1 MADQLGLVVLVIALV
16 AAFIGGMIARYM
28 RLPVILG
35 YIVAGI
41 IIGPHGLH
49 FVTDTAQIETIA
61 EIGVA
66 LLVFAIGMEVSL
78 KTLRK
83 MGLKTAIGSMSQV
96 LVTMLLGMCIGLVLG
111 WSMLESVIFGF
122 IIAFSSTTIMLKVL
136 MDRGELD
143 TTHGRIMLGFNM
155 IQDLW
160 IIPIMVILPVLKGGD
175 WTEALGIAALK
186 AALFLGALF
195 LVGLWILPRVLKRVA
210 AVRSRELF
218 LLAIFGLCITIA
230 FLSDYFGLSIVLGAF
245 VAGVIISESDY
256 AYQAIAD
263 VIPLR
268 DIFATVFFVS
278 LGMLIDFRFF
288 ADNVAQVLIVVM
300 IIIIGKFI
308 ICALVPRVMGY
319 SIKTSLFT
327 GSGMFQMSEFGFVL
341 AAAAMSVGV
350 ITKTVYDLVLPVAA
364 ITLLL
369 APFGMGTMSR
379 IYRKL
384 NQNERISKVLA
395 RRTDPQYVKGFQL
408 TNHVVICGGGSVV
421 KILVSVLEKRGFTR
435 LVINDDPRMI
445 DELRGRGVPCIY
457 GDASNPDILARAVL
471 EKAKVM
477 VITIPDTIFTELTVK
492 NAHAINPKL
501 DIVAR
506 VQFDEH
512 AGALREMGV
521 AEVVRPEFEAGL
533 EMVRHTL
540 HRYGLT
546 GSEIQYILNILREG
560 GPEEK

>member
-1 MADQLGLVVLVIALV
+1 MAEQLGLVVLVIALV

-49 FVTDTAQIETIA
+49 FVTDTVQIETIA

-83 MGLKTAIGSMSQV
+83 MGLKTALGSMSQV
-96 LVTMLLGMCIGLVLG
+96 IVTMLLGMCIGLVIG
-111 WSMLESVIFGF
+111 WPMLESVIFGF

-136 MDRGELD
+136 IDRGELD

-155 IQDLW
+155 VQDLW

-195 LVGLWILPRVLKRVA
+195 LVGLWVLPRVLKRVA

-218 LLAIFGLCITIA
+218 LLAIFGLCIAIA

-408 TNHVVICGGGSVV
+408 ANHVVICGGGSVV

-540 HRYGLT
+540 HRFGMT
-546 GSEIQYILNILREG
+546 GAEIQYILNVLRQG
-560 GPEEK
+560 GPEDK

>member
-1 MADQLGLVVLVIALV
+1 MAGQQGLVVLVIALV
-16 AAFIGGMIARYM
+16 AAFIGGMIARQL
-28 RLPVILG
+28 RLPVIIG
-35 YIVAGI
+35 YLVAGI
-41 IIGPHGLH
+41 VIGPHGLD

-83 MGLKTAIGSMSQV
+83 LGLATALGSLAQV
-96 LVTMLLGMCIGLVLG
+96 VITMLLGMCIGLVLG
-111 WSMLESVIFGF
+111 WPVLHSVIFGF

-136 MDRGELD
+136 IDRGELD

-155 IQDLW
+155 VQDLW
-160 IIPIMVILPVLKGGD
+160 IIPIMVLLPVLKGGD
-175 WTEALGIAALK
+175 WTEALGIAVLK
-186 AALFLGALF
+186 AVLFLGALF
-195 LVGLWILPRVLKRVA
+195 LLGLWVLPRILKRVA

-218 LLAIFGLCITIA
+218 LLAIFGLCIAIA

-245 VAGVIISESDY
+245 VAGVLISESDY

-263 VIPLR
+263 VVPLR
-268 DIFATVFFVS
+268 DVFATVFFVS
-278 LGMLIDFRFF
+278 LGMLIDLRFF
-288 ADNVAQVLIVVM
+288 TDNVAQVLIVVAV
-300 IIIIGKFI
+300 IITGKFI
-308 ICALVPRVMGY
+308 IVSIIPRIMGY
-319 SIKTSLFT
+319 SIRTALLT

-341 AAAAMSVGV
+341 AAAAIAAGV
-350 ITKTVYDLVLPVAA
+350 ISKDVYDLVLPVAA

-369 APFGMGTMSR
+369 APFGIGTMSR

-384 NQNERISKVLA
+384 SQHERISKVLS
-395 RRTDPQYVKGFQL
+395 RRSDPDFTQGFKL
-408 TNHVVICGGGSVV
+408 TNHVVICGGGRVG
-421 KILVSVLEKRGFTR
+421 KILIDVLEKRGFSR
-435 LVINDDPRMI
+435 LVIDEDPRAI
-445 DELRGRGVPCIY
+445 AEIRERGIPCIY
-457 GDASNPDILARAVL
+457 GDSSNPDILSRAVL
-471 EKAKVM
+471 DKAKVM
-477 VITIPDTIFTELTVK
+477 VITIDDPIATELAVK
-492 NAHAINPKL
+492 NALAINPKL

-512 AGALREMGV
+512 GDVLRKMGV
-521 AEVVRPEFEAGL
+521 TEIVRPDFEAGL

-546 GSEIQYILNILREG
+546 GAEIQYILNILRQE